1 MNMTEPQHLIKRL
14 AIRLGW
20 QTIPA
25 KSLVIANSALRGILR
40 QQVDMSKHTSWRA
53 GGTAERMY
61 QPADLDDLLV
71 FLRSLPADEPLYAV
85 GLGSNL
91 LVRDGGLRG
100 TVLML
105 HGTLS
110 ALRLED
116 DGSVSPQGGGRGC
129 SKGRQSTTQQAACGI
144 DTKATNDKVR
154 QSVTSQRLDGIDT
167 VATTTLYCEAGVPG
181 AKLARFAALHNLQG
195 AEFFAGIPGT
205 LGGMLAMNAG
215 CYGSETWEKVLR
227 VQTVNRHGKVR
238 VHTAA
243 DYEIGYRHVVLRE
256 KGENLG
262 RGDTLHPSPFTLHQ
276 NEWFIAAWLQF
287 PRGDGE
293 TALQGIKALLSKRI
307 ASQPLNLPNAGSVF
321 RNPQGDH
328 AARLI
333 EQCGL
338 KGKQIGGA
346 RVSEKHANFI
356 VNAGAATAADI
367 ENLINE
373 VQATVEQQTGVRL
386 QCEVR
391 IIGEA

>member
-1 MNMTEPQHLIKRL
+1 MIELQHF
-14 AIRLGW
+14 
-20 QTIPA
+20 
-25 KSLVIANSALRGILR
+25 ANSALRGTLSR
-40 QQVDMSKHTSWRA
+40 DVPMRKHTSWRT
-53 GGTAERMY
+53 GGAAERMY

-71 FLRSLPADEPLYAV
+71 FLRGLPADEPIYAV

-110 ALRLED
+110 GLHLEL
-116 DGSVSPQGGGRGC
+116 DGSVY
-129 SKGRQSTTQQAACGI
+129 A
-144 DTKATNDKVR
+144 
-154 QSVTSQRLDGIDT
+154 
-167 VATTTLYCEAGVPG
+167 EAGVPG

-227 VQTVNRHGKVR
+227 VQTVNPHGEVHVR
-238 VHTAA
+238 TAA
-243 DYEIGYRHVVLRE
+243 DYEIGYRHVVLRNKE
-256 KGENLG
+256 QGSRIKECEALVVSSQSRIPN
-262 RGDTLHPSPFTLHQ
+262 PESSEF
-276 NEWFIAAWLQF
+276 FVSAWLQF
-287 PRGDGE
+287 SKGDGE
-293 TALQGIKALLSKRI
+293 SARQGIKALLGNRI

-338 KGKQIGGA
+338 KGKRIGGA
-346 RVSEKHANFI
+346 QVSEKHANFI
-356 VNAGAATAADI
+356 VNTGAATAADI
-367 ENLINE
+367 EDLINE
-373 VQATVEQQTGVRL
+373 VQAVVQQQTGIKL
-386 QCEVR
+386 HPEVR
-391 IIGEA
+391 IVGEKKL